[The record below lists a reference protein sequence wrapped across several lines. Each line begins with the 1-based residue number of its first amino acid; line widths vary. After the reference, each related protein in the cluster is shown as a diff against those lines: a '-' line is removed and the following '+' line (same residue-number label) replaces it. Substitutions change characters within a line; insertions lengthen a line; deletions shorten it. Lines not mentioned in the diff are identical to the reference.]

1 MREASLPRIGVELI
15 LELKTAVCLYVR
27 PTMGCMESTVFPS
40 SKTSRSKSRFL
51 PEHPGSPSPGSIAA
65 TAPDWPWCGLRG
77 SAPQKP
83 PGHEDNGPRAAP
95 GWTRDLVIARHLLYP
110 EFTGIAAGSACGVPS
125 CGNPLQGKGTM
136 NAKLIASLILIGLII
151 LFTFQNT
158 QVVELRFLFWSL
170 SMSSSLMVYVIL
182 AMGIAAGWMLCSL
195 PRSRKGTDATPED
208 TSGNLKRHP

>member
-1 MREASLPRIGVELI
+1 
-15 LELKTAVCLYVR
+15 
-27 PTMGCMESTVFPS
+27 
-40 SKTSRSKSRFL
+40 
-51 PEHPGSPSPGSIAA
+51 
-65 TAPDWPWCGLRG
+65 
-77 SAPQKP
+77 
-83 PGHEDNGPRAAP
+83 
-95 GWTRDLVIARHLLYP
+95 
-110 EFTGIAAGSACGVPS
+110 
-125 CGNPLQGKGTM
+125 M